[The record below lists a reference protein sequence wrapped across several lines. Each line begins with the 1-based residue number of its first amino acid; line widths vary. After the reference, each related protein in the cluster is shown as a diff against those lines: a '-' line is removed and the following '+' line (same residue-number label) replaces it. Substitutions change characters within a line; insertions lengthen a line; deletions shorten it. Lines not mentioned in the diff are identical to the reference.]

1 MAKRTIFKDEAPCLS
16 KICRPVERF
25 DKRLAE
31 LIDDMAETMYEAGG
45 CGLAASQIGILR
57 RVVVIDC
64 GDGLIELINP
74 QIIETSGEEGRFEG
88 CLSLPG
94 KSGYVIRPTNVKVRA
109 FDRHGDLFEYDA
121 EGLFARAVMHE
132 ADHLDGKMYTRLVID
147 PPEGY
152 TEEDNEEEYDEDG
165 QEKAE

>member
-1 MAKRTIFKDEAPCLS
+1 MAKRKIYTDDAPCLG

-25 DKRLAE
+25 DERLAE
-31 LIDDMAETMYEAGG
+31 LIEDMAETMYDAQG

-64 GDGLIELINP
+64 GDGLVELVNP
-74 QIIETSGEEGRFEG
+74 QVMRTNGEEGRFEG

-94 KSGYVIRPTNVKVRA
+94 KSGYVVRPTEVKVRA
-109 FDRHGDLFEYDA
+109 FDRNGDLYEYDA

-132 ADHLDGKMYTRLVID
+132 VDHLDGKLYTRLVTE

-152 TEEDNEEEYDEDG
+152 TEEEEGCEEG
-165 QEKAE
+165 REEAE

>member
-1 MAKRTIFKDEAPCLS
+1 MAKRKIYTDDAPCLS
-16 KICRPVERF
+16 KVCRPVERF
-25 DKRLAE
+25 DERLSE
-31 LIDDMAETMYEAGG
+31 LIDDMAETMYDAEG
-45 CGLAASQIGILR
+45 CGLAASQIGVLR

-64 GDGLIELINP
+64 GDGLVELVNP

-94 KSGYVIRPTNVKVRA
+94 QSGYVLRPMHAKVRA
-109 FDRHGDLFEYDA
+109 FDRKGDLYEYDT

-132 ADHLDGKMYTRLVID
+132 TDHLEGKLYTRLVTE

-152 TEEDNEEEYDEDG
+152 SEETENEG
-165 QEKAE
+165 QGAE

>member
-1 MAKRTIFKDEAPCLS
+1 MAKRKIYTDDAPCLS
-16 KICRPVERF
+16 KVCRPVERF
-25 DKRLAE
+25 DERLSE
-31 LIDDMAETMYEAGG
+31 LIDDLAETMYEAEG

-64 GDGLIELINP
+64 GDGLVELVNP
-74 QIIETSGEEGRFEG
+74 QIIETSGEEGHFEG

-94 KSGYVIRPTNVKVRA
+94 KSGYVVRPAHVKVRA
-109 FDRHGDLFEYDA
+109 FDRKGDLYEYDT

-132 ADHLDGKMYTRLVID
+132 TDHLDGKLYTRLVTE

-152 TEEDNEEEYDEDG
+152 SEEEEG
-165 QEKAE
+165 QGAE

>member
-1 MAKRTIFKDEAPCLS
+1 MAIRNILKMGEPLLK
-16 KICRPVERF
+16 KISRPVTSFDER
-25 DKRLAE
+25 LGT
-31 LIDDMAETMYEAGG
+31 LLDDMAETMYEAEG

-64 GDGLIELINP
+64 GDGLVELVNP
-74 QIIETSGEEGRFEG
+74 QIIETSGGEGRFEG

-94 KSGYVIRPTNVKVRA
+94 KSGYVIRPAHVKVRA
-109 FDRHGDLFEYDA
+109 FDRKGDLYEYDT

-132 ADHLDGKMYTRLVID
+132 TDHLDGKLYTRLVTE

-152 TEEDNEEEYDEDG
+152 SEENEAEG
-165 QEKAE
+165 QGAE

>member
-1 MAKRTIFKDEAPCLS
+1 MAKRKIYTDDAPCLS
-16 KICRPVERF
+16 KVCRPIERF
-25 DKRLAE
+25 DERLSE
-31 LIDDMAETMYEAGG
+31 LIDDMAETMYGAEG

-64 GDGLIELINP
+64 GDGLVELVNP

-94 KSGYVIRPTNVKVRA
+94 QSGYVLRPTHVKVRA
-109 FDRHGDLFEYDA
+109 FDRKGDLYEYDT

-132 ADHLDGKMYTRLVID
+132 TDHLDGKLYTRLVTE

-152 TEEDNEEEYDEDG
+152 SEENEAEG
-165 QEKAE
+165 QGAE

>member
-1 MAKRTIFKDEAPCLS
+1 MAKRKIYTDDAPCLS
-16 KICRPVERF
+16 KVCRPVERF
-25 DKRLAE
+25 DERLAE
-31 LIDDMAETMYEAGG
+31 LIDDMAETMYDAEG

-64 GDGLIELINP
+64 GEGLVELVNP
-74 QIIETSGEEGRFEG
+74 VVVEMEGEDGRFEG

-94 KSGYVIRPTNVKVRA
+94 KSGYVVRPQKVKVRA
-109 FDRHGDLFEYDA
+109 FDRNGDLYEYDA

-132 ADHLDGKMYTRLVID
+132 TDHLDGKLYTRLVTE

-152 TEEDNEEEYDEDG
+152 SEEG
-165 QEKAE
+165 QEGQEEQEELE

>member
-1 MAKRTIFKDEAPCLS
+1 MAKRKIFTDDAPCLR
-16 KICRPVERF
+16 KVCRPVERF
-25 DKRLAE
+25 DERLSE
-31 LIDDMAETMYEAGG
+31 LIDDMAETMYEAEG

-64 GDGLIELINP
+64 GDGLVELVNP
-74 QIIETSGEEGRFEG
+74 QIIETSGGEGRFEG

-94 KSGYVIRPTNVKVRA
+94 KSGYVIRPAHVKVRA
-109 FDRHGDLFEYDA
+109 FDRKGDLYEYDT

-132 ADHLDGKMYTRLVID
+132 TDHLDGKLYTRLVTE

-152 TEEDNEEEYDEDG
+152 SEENEAEG
-165 QEKAE
+165 QGAE